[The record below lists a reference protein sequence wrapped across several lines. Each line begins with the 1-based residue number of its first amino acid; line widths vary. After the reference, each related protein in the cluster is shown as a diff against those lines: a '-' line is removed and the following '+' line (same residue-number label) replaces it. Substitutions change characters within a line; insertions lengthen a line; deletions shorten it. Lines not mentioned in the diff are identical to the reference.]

1 MSQAENQD
9 NSTPAG
15 TDPPSPGQRQPSQA
29 QMGQSL
35 VKQAENLA
43 EPLEGDYDTQLEV
56 IGDIHETDIGEY
68 KSLLSEK
75 YGEDGP
81 DAIAFTGDAV
91 SNEDIRRSPQEL
103 NPEGYTEDLEETYEI
118 LDEIGDE
125 FDLDVYK
132 VRGNHEAVKGAHSG
146 KGCPGNE
153 QSVEKIES
161 YAKENIEGFED
172 FDGNYDD
179 FAVSQFDN
187 LEDISYDSVEL
198 EGGLTLVGGG
208 SHFSPEEGADSE
220 KGLEG
225 FLEEYDDDDWE
236 EEEWNNLVG
245 SWFGIG
251 DIINGAHNWYRS
263 TVKGEKKEQYIPDDI
278 KKEEHKEYE
287 EKFNKLDSLLSEAEG
302 DTAVLT
308 HGAPYGE
315 DEESIDFMGEE
326 KGNQGSVIWKELL
339 QKHDVDSYF
348 FGHQH
353 GGGEDEMYDTRLIN
367 IGEGEYFEAGLV
379 GGEIDDKTRVKRQE
393 IDNWSDVNTVKNE
406 GPEPLYE
413 ELEEEIAG
421 LSEQAGEIR
430 QAIEEGGIPEQRAT
444 SIQTQL
450 GQQRKQFGKKK
461 EMVDAISQTLDH
473 DTRDLEEDADL
484 DLGISDSVEQAQTE
498 TSQESGQTQE
508 AGQRMTREEAIERF
522 KQQAMENGYD
532 EQEAERIAH
541 QQVQQQLNQQAQ
553 TAQAEA

>member
-1 MSQAENQD
+1 MSQTENQ
-9 NSTPAG
+9 NSSTPAG
-15 TDPPSPGQRQPSQA
+15 TDSPSPSQQPSQA
-29 QMGQSL
+29 QIGQHL
-35 VKQAENLA
+35 VNQAESLE

-68 KSLLSEK
+68 KSLLTEK
-75 YGEDGP
+75 YGDDGP
-81 DAIAFTGDAV
+81 DAIAFTGDSV
-91 SNEDIRRSPQEL
+91 SNEDIRRTPKEL
-103 NPEGYTEDLEETYEI
+103 NPEEYTENLEETYEI
-118 LDEIGDE
+118 LDEIGGE

-153 QSVEKIES
+153 QSVEKIEN
-161 YAKENIEGFED
+161 YAEENRDGFAE
-172 FDGNYDD
+172 FEGNYDD

-187 LEDISYDSVEL
+187 LKDISYDSVEL

-208 SHFSPEEGADSE
+208 AHFSPEEGADPE
-220 KGLEG
+220 NGLEG

-236 EEEWNNLVG
+236 EEEWDDLVG

-251 DIINGAHNWYRS
+251 DMINDAHKWYRS
-263 TVKGEKKEQYIPDDI
+263 TIRREEKEEFIPDDA
-278 KKEEHKEYE
+278 KKKEHKEYE
-287 EKFNKLDSLLSEAEG
+287 EKFNKLDSLLSDAEG

-315 DEESIDFMGEE
+315 DEQSIDYMGEE
-326 KGNQGSVIWKELL
+326 KGNRGSIIWKELL

-379 GGEIDDKTRVKRQE
+379 GGEIEAKNRVKRE
-393 IDNWSDVNTVKNE
+393 AMDNWSDVKTVRNE

-413 ELEEEIAG
+413 EIEEQIAG
-421 LSEQAGEIR
+421 LGEQAAEIR
-430 QAIEEGGIPEQRAT
+430 QGIEEGEIPEQRAS

-450 GQQRKQFGKKK
+450 GQQRQQFGKKK
-461 EMVDAISQTLDH
+461 EMVDAISQTLGR

-484 DLGISDSVEQAQTE
+484 DLGVSEDPEQPQTE
-498 TSQESGQTQE
+498 TSRESGKTE
-508 AGQRMTREEAIERF
+508 DEGQQMTPEEAKEKI
-522 KQQAMENGYD
+522 KQAAMEDGHD
-532 EQEAERIAH
+532 EHEAERIAQ
-541 QQVQQQLNQQAQ
+541 QQVQQRMQQQAQ
-553 TAQAEA
+553 AAQAEA